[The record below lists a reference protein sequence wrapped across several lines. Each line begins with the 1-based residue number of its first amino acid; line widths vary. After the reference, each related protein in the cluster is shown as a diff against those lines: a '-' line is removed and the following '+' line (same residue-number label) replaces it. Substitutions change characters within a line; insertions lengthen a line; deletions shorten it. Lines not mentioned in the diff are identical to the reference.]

1 MAPVH
6 ENLNHLTAA
15 LGITLAEQ
23 LDIAFKTNEP
33 TMMKEFFT
41 WQNTRLLSHGYSREE
56 IEEYFA
62 NLRDSVI
69 RDMRGETRTKAL
81 KYFDFSLKAT
91 KSEISP
97 SSPIFEENKLAREYT
112 TLLLGGERQKA
123 LKLILTA
130 VENGVPVQEI
140 YLSVFQPSLYEI
152 GRLWQ
157 INEISIAQEHFFT
170 AATQMIM
177 SQLYPFIFSA
187 EKNGWKM
194 VAASVDSNMHDI
206 GIRMVADF
214 FEMNGWDTFY
224 LGANAPHQA
233 ILEAVQSYAPNLVAI
248 SATISR
254 QVLQVEQAINGIREL
269 PGGEKIKII
278 VGGAAFN
285 TTKDLWKQIK
295 ADGYAVS
302 ADGAVELANRLIK
315 DSRS

>member
-1 MAPVH
+1 
-6 ENLNHLTAA
+6 
-15 LGITLAEQ
+15 
-23 LDIAFKTNEP
+23 
-33 TMMKEFFT
+33 
-41 WQNTRLLSHGYSREE
+41 
-56 IEEYFA
+56 
-62 NLRDSVI
+62 
-69 RDMRGETRTKAL
+69 
-81 KYFDFSLKAT
+81 
-91 KSEISP
+91 
-97 SSPIFEENKLAREYT
+97 
-112 TLLLGGERQKA
+112 
-123 LKLILTA
+123 
-130 VENGVPVQEI
+130 
-140 YLSVFQPSLYEI
+140 
-152 GRLWQ
+152 
-157 INEISIAQEHFFT
+157 
-170 AATQMIM
+170 MIM

-269 PGGEKIKII
+269 PGGEKIMII